1 MKLKDITNSKCDV
14 RNFMKVYMREED
26 KTELAEH
33 YDIEYDVIENI
44 IELCS
49 ISISY
54 ENLETEIIPVDIQK
68 LLEERSNELE

>member
-1 MKLKDITNSKCDV
+1 MKLKDVTNSECDV
-14 RNFMKVYMREED
+14 RKYMKVYMRDED

-33 YDIEYDVIENI
+33 YDIDYDVVENI

-54 ENLETEIIPVDIQK
+54 ENLETEIVPVNIQK
-68 LLEERSNELE
+68 LLEEQSNELE

>member
-1 MKLKDITNSKCDV
+1 MELKDITNSECDV
-14 RNFMKVYMREED
+14 RKYMKVYMREED

-54 ENLETEIIPVDIQK
+54 ENLETEIVPADIQK
-68 LLEERSNELE
+68 LLEERSNG